1 MPAGSTRGG
10 KRSAA
15 HVGVA
20 PLHRGLYQPMR
31 PTPPCRPRRVRGHR
45 SVLTTKPS
53 MQGVMEVYSGMIEA
67 MDHRVGR
74 LIDHIASRGELN
86 NTVFVITSDNGPE
99 PSDPVHEPWMDIW
112 MSLNGYN
119 WNLEGMGEPGSLG
132 FIGPE

>member
-1 MPAGSTRGG
+1 
-10 KRSAA
+10 
-15 HVGVA
+15 
-20 PLHRGLYQPMR
+20 
-31 PTPPCRPRRVRGHR
+31 
-45 SVLTTKPS
+45 
-53 MQGVMEVYSGMIEA
+53 MEVYSGMIEA